1 MRLRRWLP
9 WAALTLFIVA
19 CATGQRESGTL
30 EGHVTIGPL
39 MPVQRADVP
48 EPTPPPEMYAQ
59 YEILIYA
66 QDGRTE
72 VARARIDSGG
82 DYRVTLGVGTYMVN
96 INRQGISRG
105 IDLPQKVTISSQQVT
120 RLDIQIDTG
129 IR

>member
-9 WAALTLFIVA
+9 WVALTLFIAA
-19 CATGQRESGTL
+19 CAAGSQESGAL

-39 MPVQRADVP
+39 TPVQRANVP

-59 YEILIYA
+59 YEIIVYD

-82 DYRVTLGVGTYMVN
+82 DYRVTLGAGAYVVN
-96 INRQGISRG
+96 INRQGISHG
-105 IDLPQKVTISSQQVT
+105 IDLPRAVTIADRQVT

>member
-82 DYRVTLGVGTYMVN
+82 DYRVTLGVGTYIVN
-96 INRQGISRG
+96 INRQGISHG

>member
-1 MRLRRWLP
+1 
-9 WAALTLFIVA
+9 
-19 CATGQRESGTL
+19 
-30 EGHVTIGPL
+30 
-39 MPVQRADVP
+39 
-48 EPTPPPEMYAQ
+48 MYAQ

-82 DYRVTLGVGTYMVN
+82 DYRVTLGVGTYVVN
-96 INRQGISRG
+96 INRQGISHG
-105 IDLPQKVTISSQQVT
+105 IDLPKTVVIASQQVT

>member
-1 MRLRRWLP
+1 MKPGKWLL
-9 WAALTLFIVA
+9 WAALTLSIAA

-30 EGHVTIGPL
+30 EGHVAIGPL
-39 MPVQRADVP
+39 TPVQRAGVP

-66 QDGRTE
+66 EDGRTE

-82 DYRVTLGVGTYMVN
+82 DYRVTLGAGTYVVN
-96 INRQGISRG
+96 INRQGISHG
-105 IDLPQKVTISSQQVT
+105 IDLPKKVTITDQQVT